1 MANNPTFEDH
11 ISQRR
16 ILDGPAR
23 TKAIDEA
30 ANLHANRLVG
40 KQIMVETSSNVTRPA
55 EVLSVKPDI
64 EIAGRRF
71 GATSHIIKFLDGDK
85 ETKSVLLYRKKGGE
99 GNGGMRFYLDP
110 HAHGIELNVLHK
122 KNGGRRTRKGK
133 RKGARGRRRTVGR
146 KKKRITKRHRRKK
159 SRKRH

>member
-1 MANNPTFEDH
+1 
-11 ISQRR
+11 
-16 ILDGPAR
+16 
-23 TKAIDEA
+23 
-30 ANLHANRLVG
+30 
-40 KQIMVETSSNVTRPA
+40 MVETSLKVTRPA

-71 GATSHIIKFLDGDK
+71 GATSHMIKFLDGDK
-85 ETKSVLLYRKKGGE
+85 EIKSDLLYRIKNGE
-99 GNGGMRFYLDP
+99 DNGGTRFYLDP
-110 HAHGIELNVLHK
+110 LADGIELDELHT